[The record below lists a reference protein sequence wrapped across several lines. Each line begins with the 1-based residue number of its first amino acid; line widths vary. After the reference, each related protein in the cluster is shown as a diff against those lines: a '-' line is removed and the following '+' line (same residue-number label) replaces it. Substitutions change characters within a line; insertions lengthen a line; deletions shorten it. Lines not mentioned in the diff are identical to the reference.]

1 MPLYFA
7 RMLGRSQEVKSLQD
21 VMREA
26 SYQSLRGF
34 SKYVYNKSER
44 GTI

>member
-1 MPLYFA
+1 
-7 RMLGRSQEVKSLQD
+7 MLGRSQEVKRLQ
-21 VMREA
+21 VVIREA

-34 SKYVYNKSER
+34 SKYVYKKSER